1 LSQLPY
7 HITIYDRISQTP
19 AAWDTLVA
27 GKSLFLSRDYLRV
40 LESHGPANASA
51 RYAVVTRNQAP
62 LAAVAVHSVQVDD
75 QLLAVRDRT
84 EFNAAQRPFGRLLD
98 NGLTWVRNK
107 CLAAASRQILF
118 CGHPFSCGLHG
129 IAFAAGED
137 PASLWPAAIDAL
149 HRIQQAHGQAAFI
162 VVKDFLGH
170 GTHHRRPLLGRRFT
184 RLRIEPSMDLRAPP
198 SWRTHADY
206 LDSLNAKY
214 RKAAR
219 KTCDAIE
226 RYGAV
231 VESLQDLRA
240 EQKRLC
246 DLFTQVEHHAQVRF
260 GVFSP
265 NYLPAL
271 AEMVGPG
278 HFRCSLIR
286 KECSVVGF
294 SMVLK
299 DGDTA
304 VAHVVGFDYEVNKQ
318 APVYLRLLHQVI
330 EDGLSLGCRVIHFG
344 RTALEPKARL
354 GALPTDTEVWV
365 KHSHPAINRIVGP
378 LLRLV
383 PQDAT
388 PHREPFRAR
397 RSGHDAEQSQDLE
410 LPLPIART

>member
-1 LSQLPY
+1 MPND
-7 HITIYDRISQTP
+7 ITIYERISQTP
-19 AAWDTLVA
+19 AAWDMLVA

-51 RYAVVTRNQAP
+51 RYAVVTRDQVP
-62 LAAVAVHSVQVDD
+62 VAAVAVHRVQVED

-84 EFNAAQRPFGRLLD
+84 EFNAAQRPSGRLLD

-107 CLAAASRQILF
+107 CLAAAGRHILF

-129 IAFAAGED
+129 IAFAEGED
-137 PASLWPAAIDAL
+137 PELLWPAALDAL
-149 HRIQQAHGQAAFI
+149 HRIQQTDGHAAFI
-162 VVKDFLGH
+162 VVKDFLGD
-170 GTHHRRPLLGRRFT
+170 GTHHRRPLLDRRFA
-184 RLRIEPSMDLRAPP
+184 RLQIEPSMDLRTSS

-231 VESLQDLRA
+231 VESLADLRA

-246 DLFTQVEHHAQVRF
+246 DLYTQVERHAQVRF
-260 GVFSP
+260 GVLRPS
-265 NYLPAL
+265 YLPAL
-271 AEMVGPG
+271 AAMAGPTR
-278 HFRCSLIR
+278 FRCSLIR
-286 KECSVVGF
+286 KERCVVGF
-294 SMVLK
+294 SLVLK
-299 DGDTA
+299 DGNTA
-304 VAHVVGFDYEVNKQ
+304 VAHVVGFDYEANKQ

-344 RTALEPKARL
+344 RTALEPKARM
-354 GALPTDTEVWV
+354 GALPSDTEVWV
-365 KHSHPAINRIVGP
+365 KHSHPAINCVVGP

-383 PQDAT
+383 PQDTA

-397 RSGHDAEQSQDLE
+397 RSGNDAERSQDLE
-410 LPLPIART
+410 LSLPTARP